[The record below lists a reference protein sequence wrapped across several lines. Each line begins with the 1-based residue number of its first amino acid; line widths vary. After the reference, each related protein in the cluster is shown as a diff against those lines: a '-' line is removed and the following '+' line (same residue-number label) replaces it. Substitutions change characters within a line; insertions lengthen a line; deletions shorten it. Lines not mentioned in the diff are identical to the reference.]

1 MYSCIQAARARA
13 RHFASKKIPFRLMSL
28 DKAEK
33 MRLENEK
40 LIEQRLN
47 EIKLMSRKS
56 SAAAAS
62 AGAGSKRRSTS
73 ASTTA
78 ITVVTTTAPAGDLS
92 HQEMIQTVDQEA
104 KLSKSVSKEPTALP
118 QDALTLSL
126 KYQEPSS
133 IDLKPRLN
141 PLLPASEDPQ
151 QRQLPPPPFP
161 ASDKRDQTSAVT
173 PADKKLDV
181 VIDVGDGDRKA
192 KDEEAVVIEEREA
205 EDGDVFEDDDQSAD
219 EEDDLAILSPRRR
232 QRLAPLLIRTPP
244 SIPTRRLSRRPPILD
259 DDDDEDDGD
268 AEALF
273 VVGSPQSDWR
283 QLDVGDDAE
292 ESSHGSSWDTSY
304 KVRSKRDTLWV

>member
-1 MYSCIQAARARA
+1 
-13 RHFASKKIPFRLMSL
+13 MSL

-62 AGAGSKRRSTS
+62 TGAGSKRRSTS

-92 HQEMIQTVDQEA
+92 HREMIQTVDPEA

-141 PLLPASEDPQ
+141 PLLPASEDLQ

-161 ASDKRDQTSAVT
+161 ASDKRDQTSVVT

-192 KDEEAVVIEEREA
+192 KDEEAAVIEEREA
-205 EDGDVFEDDDQSAD
+205 EDGDVFDDDDQSAD
-219 EEDDLAILSPRRR
+219 EEDDDLAILSPRRR

-268 AEALF
+268 AY
-273 VVGSPQSDWR
+273 D
-283 QLDVGDDAE
+283 DVDG
-292 ESSHGSSWDTSY
+292 
-304 KVRSKRDTLWV
+304 